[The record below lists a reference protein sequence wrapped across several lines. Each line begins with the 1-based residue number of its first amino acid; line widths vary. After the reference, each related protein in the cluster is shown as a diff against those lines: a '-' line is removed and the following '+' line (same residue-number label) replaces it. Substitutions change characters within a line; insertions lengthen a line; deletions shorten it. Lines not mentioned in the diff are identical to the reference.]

1 MTTVGVAEMSVCV
14 EGMKSVGADVV
25 QVQEKYCFFFLND
38 PAPPEIHPLPH
49 PAPLPIPPPPDPR
62 DRGAQDRPPLVG
74 EILGLD
80 PDEAGP
86 PEQRAV
92 ALEGLERRGR
102 HPLRQARALP
112 LP

>member
-1 MTTVGVAEMSVCV
+1 MAEEERVDLLVLS
-14 EGMKSVGADVV
+14 EARLAEARGLFTA
-25 QVQEKYCFFFLND
+25 QR
-38 PAPPEIHPLPH
+38 PETREPC
-49 PAPLPIPPPPDPR
+49 
-62 DRGAQDRPPLVG
+62 AQDRPPLVG
-74 EILGLD
+74 KILGLD

-112 LP
+112 LPQGRVGDPVGEGEAAAGGEDAMAG